1 MTGTTNEKGQAPGA
15 AAGLGGEGAG
25 SLMRLATYA
34 SVSVAGLLLVVKLV
48 AWIYTDSVALL
59 SSMVDSLL
67 DICASTINL
76 LAVRH
81 ALTPADREH
90 RFGHG
95 KMESIAGL
103 GQAAFIAGSA
113 VFLLFE
119 AGSRFVH
126 PRPVEN
132 GAVGIAVMVFSILLT
147 FALVQF
153 QGHVVRKTGSV
164 AISAD
169 SIHYKADLLMNIG
182 VIVALVLATGFGWHV
197 VDPIFATLVAFYILA
212 SAWKIVSASVD
223 MLMDRELDDGDR
235 TRIRD
240 IALGHPEVRDLHDLR
255 TRTSGT
261 NVFIQF
267 HLVLDGEITLLRAHE
282 IADEVEADVRSDFP
296 AAEVIIHQDPEGIE
310 EDTPSFEP

>member
-1 MTGTTNEKGQAPGA
+1 MTGATKEKGKAPGA
-15 AAGLGGEGAG
+15 AARLGGEGAG
-25 SLMRLATYA
+25 PLMRRATYA

-67 DICASTINL
+67 DFGASTLNL

-81 ALTPADREH
+81 ALTPADSAH

-113 VFLLFE
+113 AFLLFE

-132 GAVGIAVMVFSILLT
+132 GAVGVAVMVFSILLT
-147 FALVQF
+147 FALVRF

-182 VIVALVLATGFGWHV
+182 VIVALVLATGFGWQLA
-197 VDPIFATLVAFYILA
+197 DPIFATLVAFYILA
-212 SAWKIVSASVD
+212 SAWKIASASVD
-223 MLMDRELDDGDR
+223 MLMDRELDDGQR
-235 TRIRD
+235 ARIRD
-240 IALGHPEVRDLHDLR
+240 IALGHPEVRDMHDLR

-267 HLVLDGEITLLRAHE
+267 HLVLDSEITLLRAHE
-282 IADEVEADVRSDFP
+282 IADEVEANVRDDFP

-310 EDTPSFEP
+310 EDTPSFAP